1 MGHTLAFARGGYPRR
16 VWVFVFSSFLQRLLF
31 TYFVCTLPSV
41 VWSHL
46 FSGRCTLLVSHPL
59 ARSVIVGFM
68 RTDCFHRIAS
78 LLHWDGMLIWDVTL
92 VHTLS
97 LEWMVVGN
105 IQDFA
110 KIVLQ
115 PVCSTLGKT
124 RLRCDCRTAYSHI
137 QVLQVDRLCLHLLAC
152 SSGCASAE
160 RGLMLHLFFFRFNA
174 GGEWFTISHFACSNR
189 IAQSTRQVAL
199 SSFLTAPCDFG
210 FQMHVHVNAYTWC
223 WSCRRW
229 LALFL

>member
-1 MGHTLAFARGGYPRR
+1 MDGGWEHSGFREDC
-16 VWVFVFSSFLQRLLF
+16 SATCLF
-31 TYFVCTLPSV
+31 NTWQNT
-41 VWSHL
+41 
-46 FSGRCTLLVSHPL
+46 
-59 ARSVIVGFM
+59 
-68 RTDCFHRIAS
+68 
-78 LLHWDGMLIWDVTL
+78 
-92 VHTLS
+92 
-97 LEWMVVGN
+97 
-105 IQDFA
+105 
-110 KIVLQ
+110 
-115 PVCSTLGKT
+115 
-124 RLRCDCRTAYSHI
+124 LRCDCRTAYSHI

-174 GGEWFTISHFACSNR
+174 RGEWFTISHFACSNR
-189 IAQSTRQVAL
+189 IAQSTRQAAL